1 MKRSTLR
8 DLMIEKKDM
17 LRVLYLQEV
26 KRPHGIDKV
35 VCRICLPANGF

>member
-17 LRVLYLQEV
+17 LRVLYLQEEKSPMV
-26 KRPHGIDKV
+26 SIKWY
-35 VCRICLPANGF
+35 AGF